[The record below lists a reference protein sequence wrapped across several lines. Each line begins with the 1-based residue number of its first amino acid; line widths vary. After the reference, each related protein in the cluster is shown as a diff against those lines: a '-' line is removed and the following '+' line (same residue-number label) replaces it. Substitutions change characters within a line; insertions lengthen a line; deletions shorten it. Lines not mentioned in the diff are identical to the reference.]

1 MKDESDSF
9 YDNVDDIYNMYPICE
24 IKGPLDLVFYV
35 ETSFNAK
42 NYHLS
47 FYSNT
52 ITALIE
58 KFAFKLIGNT
68 ETKIRVKTYKQTYNH
83 KRKLSEIWSIDEF
96 NQQMR
101 IVLNQ

>member
-1 MKDESDSF
+1 MKDQFGSF
-9 YDNVDDIYNMYPICE
+9 YANEDDIYNMYPICE

-47 FYSNT
+47 FYSNI

-58 KFAFKLIGNT
+58 KFAFKLVGNT
-68 ETKIRVKTYKQTYNH
+68 ETKIRVKTYSERND
-83 KRKLSEIWSIDEF
+83 KRYLSEIWSIV
-96 NQQMR
+96 NQKMR

>member
-1 MKDESDSF
+1 MKDKFGSF
-9 YDNVDDIYNMYPICE
+9 YANEDDIYNMYPICE

-58 KFAFKLIGNT
+58 KFAFKLVGNT
-68 ETKIRVKTYKQTYNH
+68 ETKIRVKTYSERND
-83 KRKLSEIWSIDEF
+83 KRYLSEIWSIV
-96 NQQMR
+96 NQKMR

>member
-1 MKDESDSF
+1 ME
-9 YDNVDDIYNMYPICE
+9 PICE
-24 IKGPLDLVFYV
+24 IKGYLDLVFYL
-35 ETSFNAK
+35 ETSFNAE

-58 KFAFKLIGNT
+58 KFAFKLIDNT
-68 ETKIRVKTYKQTYNH
+68 ETKIRVKTYSERNH
-83 KRKLSEIWSIDEF
+83 KRYLSETWTIV

>member
-1 MKDESDSF
+1 MKDEFDSF

-68 ETKIRVKTYKQTYNH
+68 ETKIRVKTYSERNH
-83 KRKLSEIWSIDEF
+83 KRKLSEIWSIV
-96 NQQMR
+96 NQRMR

>member
-1 MKDESDSF
+1 MKDKFGSF
-9 YDNVDDIYNMYPICE
+9 DDNVDDIYNMYPICE

-35 ETSFNAK
+35 ETSFNAE

-58 KFAFKLIGNT
+58 KFAFKLIGYT
-68 ETKIRVKTYKQTYNH
+68 ETKIRVKTYSERND
-83 KRKLSEIWSIDEF
+83 KRYLSEIWSIV

>member
-1 MKDESDSF
+1 MKDKFDSF
-9 YDNVDDIYNMYPICE
+9 YANEDDIYNMYPICE

-58 KFAFKLIGNT
+58 KFAFKLVGNT
-68 ETKIRVKTYKQTYNH
+68 ETKIRVKTYSERND
-83 KRKLSEIWSIDEF
+83 KRYLSEIWSIV
-96 NQQMR
+96 NQKMR

>member
-1 MKDESDSF
+1 MKDKFGSF
-9 YDNVDDIYNMYPICE
+9 YDNVDDKYNMYPICE

-68 ETKIRVKTYKQTYNH
+68 ETKIRIKTYSERSD
-83 KRKLSEIWSIDEF
+83 KRFLLEIWSIV

-101 IVLNQ
+101 IVLIQ

>member
-1 MKDESDSF
+1 MKDKFGSF
-9 YDNVDDIYNMYPICE
+9 YANEDDIYNMYPICE
-24 IKGPLDLVFYV
+24 IKGPLDLVFYI

-58 KFAFKLIGNT
+58 KFAFKLVGNT
-68 ETKIRVKTYKQTYNH
+68 ETKIRVKTYSERND
-83 KRKLSEIWSIDEF
+83 KRYLSEIWSIV
-96 NQQMR
+96 NQKMR

>member
-1 MKDESDSF
+1 MKDKFGSF
-9 YDNVDDIYNMYPICE
+9 YDNVNDIYNMYPICE

-68 ETKIRVKTYKQTYNH
+68 ETKIRVKTYSERND
-83 KRKLSEIWSIDEF
+83 KRYLSEIWSIV
-96 NQQMR
+96 NQKMR